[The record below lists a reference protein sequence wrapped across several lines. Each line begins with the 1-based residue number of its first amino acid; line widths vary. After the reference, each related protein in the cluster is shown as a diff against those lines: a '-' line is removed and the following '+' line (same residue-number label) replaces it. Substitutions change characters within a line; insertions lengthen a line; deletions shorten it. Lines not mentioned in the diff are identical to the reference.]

1 MEGVRDK
8 GGDFMRLRVEEWERQ
23 IQKRNRRKLNGIK
36 LEQRLEGMGKG
47 DEIVVIEEVCEEER
61 DKTS

>member
-1 MEGVRDK
+1 
-8 GGDFMRLRVEEWERQ
+8 MRLRVEEWERQ